1 MTIRNSSPKRAL
13 FAFFSMLFGALMMMT
28 LVVLLNKVLPPK
40 EEKVKKQSRF
50 IEVKKSKKTQTATKP
65 KPKPKP
71 KKTKATPK
79 APLPSLSS
87 ALSGIDMDIP
97 EFAVEDIAGD
107 ASSLLG
113 DVGKDLIL
121 TESTV
126 DVKPRVVSRAP
137 VTYPRIAMKK
147 NIKGYVIVNLLIDQQ
162 GNVEIAQI
170 LESSPP
176 VIFDNA
182 ALSGVKE
189 WKFAPAKYKGN
200 PVKIWA
206 KQKISFDFN

>member
-1 MTIRNSSPKRAL
+1 MSIKNSGTKRVI
-13 FAFFSMLFGALMMMT
+13 FAFFAMLFGAFMMMA

-40 EEKVKKQSRF
+40 EENVKKQSRF
-50 IEVKKSKKTQTATKP
+50 VEVKKNKKTKTATKP

-71 KKTKATPK
+71 KKAKPTPK

-87 ALSGIDMDIP
+87 ALSGIDMGIP

-113 DVGKDLIL
+113 DVGKETIM

-126 DVKPRVVSRAP
+126 DVKPKVISRASIA
-137 VTYPRIAMKK
+137 YPRTAMKK

-162 GNVEIAQI
+162 GNVEVAQI
-170 LESSPP
+170 LESNPS
-176 VIFDNA
+176 VVFDNA
-182 ALSGVKE
+182 ALNGVKE
-189 WKFAPAKYKGN
+189 WKFSPAKYKGN
-200 PVKIWA
+200 SVKIWA